1 MLTRPIRGSRRHWSS
16 PPIPEGEPNL
26 APPILARTSV
36 PGHVYRLPILVIRW
50 RTMTK
55 LTIKGQV
62 TIPKRLRDHLGLKPG
77 SDIDFELTDDGRVF
91 LKTQEEAPQSRFARL
106 RGSAKLGMTT
116 DELMALT
123 RGEDAD

>member
-1 MLTRPIRGSRRHWSS
+1 MA
-16 PPIPEGEPNL
+16 N
-26 APPILARTSV
+26 
-36 PGHVYRLPILVIRW
+36 
-50 RTMTK
+50 MTK
-55 LTIKGQV
+55 MTTKGQV

-77 SDIDFELTDDGRVF
+77 SDVDFELTDDGRVF

-106 RGSAKLGMTT
+106 RGSAKRGMTT